1 MQGLRPGQGR
11 YHPTLRW
18 HLVGLGPQRQRIYVI
33 TPGTCNSHEH
43 GTKNKEAAPSHVPT
57 RTALLLAWQGKAKK
71 KIIRPTILLRV
82 GVLWAV
88 AGWLSPRSSL
98 EAFPQPTRQVVARAR
113 TPWEL
118 SGLGNARG
126 PGEWNGHH
134 LLFLRTVGTPPSLS
148 TTGLQLKFSSAGPSW
163 SRASLLGCLAHGW
176 DPAWLVLPSLL
187 LLLPSHSQFV
197 QY

>member
-1 MQGLRPGQGR
+1 MQVLVTALGVRSGCLARGTRASLRPRFRAPASQGAETMQGLRPGQGR
-11 YHPTLRW
+11 CDPTLRW
-18 HLVGLGPQRQRIYVI
+18 HLDWTW
-33 TPGTCNSHEH
+33 TPSE
-43 GTKNKEAAPSHVPT
+43 TKNLRYNTRYLQLSRTRRGKQRGCALACT
-57 RTALLLAWQGKAKK
+57 RTACWLARQEK

-134 LLFLRTVGTPPSLS
+134 LLFLRTPPSLS
-148 TTGLQLKFSSAGPSW
+148 TTACS
-163 SRASLLGCLAHGW
+163 
-176 DPAWLVLPSLL
+176 
-187 LLLPSHSQFV
+187 
-197 QY
+197 

>member
-1 MQGLRPGQGR
+1 MQVLVTALGVRSGCLARGTRASLRPRFRAPASQGAETMQGLRPGQGR
-11 YHPTLRW
+11 CDPTLRW
-18 HLVGLGPQRQRIYVI
+18 HLDWIGPQRQRIYVI
-33 TPGTCNSHEH
+33 TPGTSNSHEH
-43 GTKNKEAAPSHVPT
+43 DTENKEAAPSHVLVPP
-57 RTALLLAWQGKAKK
+57 ACKAKARK

-134 LLFLRTVGTPPSLS
+134 LLFLRTPPSLS
-148 TTGLQLKFSSAGPSW
+148 TTACS
-163 SRASLLGCLAHGW
+163 
-176 DPAWLVLPSLL
+176 
-187 LLLPSHSQFV
+187 
-197 QY
+197 